1 MAELSSKRAIITG
14 AANGI
19 GRATA
24 ELFVQEGARVVIADV
39 ADEPGRELA
48 RQLGPAAVFRHAN
61 VSSAADVEAL
71 VQFAVE
77 SFGGLDILFN
87 NAGITES
94 VSKVELVDE
103 TFERFTP
110 VMAVDLLGPM
120 LGTRYAGRVM
130 KRQGQG
136 VIINTASTGGFYA
149 GFGMPMY
156 RAAKAGVISFTQVSA
171 IELGKHGIRV
181 NCISPGPVETN
192 LPGAGFPPETATKIG
207 KATSRLLA
215 EMQILTRIGK
225 PRDIANAAVFL
236 ASDRAAQITGHNLI
250 VDGGLSVGDK
260 IDRMERMGAEIQAI
274 LGTPSG

>member
-1 MAELSSKRAIITG
+1 MTELSGKRAIITG

-48 RQLGPAAVFRHAN
+48 RQLGPAAVYCHAD

-71 VQFAVE
+71 VRFAVE
-77 SFGGLDILFN
+77 SLGGLDILFN

-94 VSKVELVDE
+94 VSKVDLVDE
-103 TFERFTP
+103 TFERFTQ

-120 LGTRYAGRVM
+120 LGTRYAARVM
-130 KRQGQG
+130 QSQRQG
-136 VIINTASTGGFYA
+136 VILNTASTGGFYA
-149 GFGMPMY
+149 GYGMPMY
-156 RAAKAGVISFTQVSA
+156 RAAKAGVIAFTQMSA
-171 IELGKHGIRV
+171 IELGQHGIRV

-192 LPGAGFPPETATKIG
+192 LPGAAFPPEIATRIG
-207 KATSRLLA
+207 KATSRLLT
-215 EMQILTRIGK
+215 EMQILERTGK

-236 ASDRAAQITGHNLI
+236 ASDRAAQITGHNLV

-260 IDRMERMGAEIQAI
+260 TDRMARMQTEIQAI
-274 LGTPSG
+274 LGAGNG

>member
-1 MAELSSKRAIITG
+1 
-14 AANGI
+14 
-19 GRATA
+19 
-24 ELFVQEGARVVIADV
+24 LFVQDGARVVIADV

-48 RQLGPAAVFRHAN
+48 RQLGPAAVFCHAD

-71 VQFAVE
+71 VEFAVE

-87 NAGITES
+87 NAGVTES

-171 IELGKHGIRV
+171 IELGKHRIRV

-192 LPGAGFPPETATKIG
+192 LPGAAFPPEIATKIG
-207 KATSRLLA
+207 KATTRLLT
-215 EMQILTRIGK
+215 EMQILERVGK

-236 ASDRAAQITGHNLI
+236 ASDRAAQITGHNLV

-260 IDRMERMGAEIQAI
+260 IDRMARMGAEIQTI
-274 LGTPSG
+274 LGAPSG